1 MKSSINFLPAEKRR
15 DLHQLVEII
24 RNEIKD
30 CVMIILYGSYARD
43 MYVDCDRRRDYGVT
57 TFFMSDYDIL
67 IVTRRRLGL
76 KEYDVYARITE
87 RFFENKQSE
96 FYTRPQF
103 INESISRL
111 NKNLELGQYFYHE
124 IKKQGI
130 MLYSSQEFKLA
141 RCRKLNYAEIAKIAR
156 DYFNEK
162 FQFAS
167 DFLLGARYYAGL
179 QKYKMASFHL
189 HQAAENYLRTIPLVY
204 ILYGYKDHALEILMD
219 RCKTHTLQLVSVFP
233 RNTEEERR
241 LFYVALTRAKCSAV
255 LSYAEMRF
263 KWGNMEFSRASC
275 FLREIDSR
283 YLETDAMQ
291 EEREP
296 VRRSAGRGEGSSAL
310 DELRRRFDYR
320 YQQKPAAGGSQAG
333 ARFGG
338 GSSAGVK
345 SEAQR
350 PVVVQPTRSTA
361 GMRSVGIR
369 QGESSLVEGA
379 APASC
384 GDYSVGD
391 RVSHLKFGAGVI
403 RRIETLASDHKL
415 VVEFSGY
422 GEKTLLA
429 KFAKLTKL

>member
-111 NKNLELGQYFYHE
+111 YKNLELGQYFYHE

-141 RCRKLNYAEIAKIAR
+141 RCRKLNYAEIAQIAR
-156 DYFNEK
+156 DYFSEK

-179 QKYKMASFHL
+179 QKYKMASFQL

-241 LFYVALTRAKCSAV
+241 LFNLLQDAYVQARYNKDFVVTKTDIDALIPR
-255 LSYAEMRF
+255 LELMRDITE
-263 KWGNMEFSRASC
+263 KVCCDRIA
-275 FLREIDSR
+275 
-283 YLETDAMQ
+283 YY
-291 EEREP
+291 ER
-296 VRRSAGRGEGSSAL
+296 
-310 DELRRRFDYR
+310 
-320 YQQKPAAGGSQAG
+320 QN
-333 ARFGG
+333 
-338 GSSAGVK
+338 
-345 SEAQR
+345 
-350 PVVVQPTRSTA
+350 
-361 GMRSVGIR
+361 
-369 QGESSLVEGA
+369 
-379 APASC
+379 
-384 GDYSVGD
+384 
-391 RVSHLKFGAGVI
+391 
-403 RRIETLASDHKL
+403 
-415 VVEFSGY
+415 
-422 GEKTLLA
+422 
-429 KFAKLTKL
+429 

>member
-1 MKSSINFLPAEKRR
+1 
-15 DLHQLVEII
+15 
-24 RNEIKD
+24 
-30 CVMIILYGSYARD
+30 MIILYGSYARD

-241 LFYVALTRAKCSAV
+241 LFNLLQDAYVQARYNKDFVVTKTDIDALIPR
-255 LSYAEMRF
+255 LELMRDITE
-263 KWGNMEFSRASC
+263 KSL
-275 FLREIDSR
+275 LRPDR
-283 YLETDAMQ
+283 L
-291 EEREP
+291 
-296 VRRSAGRGEGSSAL
+296 
-310 DELRRRFDYR
+310 LR
-320 YQQKPAAGGSQAG
+320 
-333 ARFGG
+333 
-338 GSSAGVK
+338 
-345 SEAQR
+345 
-350 PVVVQPTRSTA
+350 TT
-361 GMRSVGIR
+361 
-369 QGESSLVEGA
+369 
-379 APASC
+379 
-384 GDYSVGD
+384 
-391 RVSHLKFGAGVI
+391 
-403 RRIETLASDHKL
+403 
-415 VVEFSGY
+415 
-422 GEKTLLA
+422 
-429 KFAKLTKL
+429 KLTHR